1 MMRSRACRLKGF
13 LVLNS
18 LVSWLFKLVLLAMA
32 MVFFASLMVV
42 LLLSLLLSLVRWL
55 LTGRPPQV
63 KVVMQRYKD
72 WQSRNPLQRRRTVQA
87 DVVDAEVREVP
98 RNHLEDKR

>member
-1 MMRSRACRLKGF
+1 M
-13 LVLNS
+13 LNS

-32 MVFFASLMVV
+32 VVFFASLMLV

-55 LTGRPPQV
+55 LSGRPPQV
-63 KVVMQRYKD
+63 KVVMQRYRD
-72 WQSRNPLQRRRTVQA
+72 WQSRNPLQRRPSTAA
-87 DVVDAEVREVP
+87 DVVDAEVREIP